1 MKSYILFG
9 QTVTFDDAA
18 EHAYSLQVELTQVK
32 ADAEDRLRSWYMK
45 QESIEKVI
53 DGFNGFVNAL
63 YREQFV
69 DRLYPRIQTCGI
81 YDITTDM
88 YQRRC
93 LSKEGAKRALAEVR
107 AQYDAIEEQKNA
119 EEQYR
124 ADRKASRERW
134 EGGGF
139 GLGGALKG
147 AATAGALNTVTGLG
161 HDIVNTAGNLSSAAA
176 ASSAKS
182 ALYRDKATL
191 STLKKGLDEDIQS
204 FFNSHVQLIQEYH
217 SDYFNFCFDAERG
230 KALFDNAQQFPDK
243 RIELL
248 VQSFKAC
255 PWNEVL
261 QRYIFRNYPDERREI
276 FRASHDWWK
285 GIDDCVDELLSVEY
299 TEEAQRDE
307 SAAQQA
313 KVRILAMM
321 REYGMLNS
329 NTLNRLETD
338 CLNRLC
344 PNIEQADEETCKS
357 YRIAVEEYAAQ
368 QQIKDEFI
376 KRIDER
382 VNSIWSTEDTAD
394 CKKIYLAADLSSE
407 ASVKQATQKIKAN
420 ARTSSHEPYIKAL
433 ETCSAQNIHEARMYY
448 CGILPQV
455 YSALGWVG
463 MAVCIINLLIWQFG
477 GALSVLALVAAIVFA
492 ILRVRT
498 KNMYNTLTL
507 DGTVLHRA
515 ITQNNRQTSVH
526 IPGIVWAI
534 PIVVVIVAAVAFV
547 LDSTDTPSS
556 AQGMPDAEQYE
567 YDQHEAASEHEDDI
581 PEEETAD
588 TPTEQTDS
596 VPTVGGYMMPSF
608 EYDDD
613 GSPLVMT
620 VNGSEVH
627 ASEYA
632 AYFYYDMQLL
642 KEQYA
647 QEGLEFSWSDD
658 GLEEIGATIP
668 DSAKSSVIL
677 EHVLCQKIYELGLSV
692 SEDELQALNDTRQQA
707 IDNDGGE
714 EAYLNQI
721 AQSGFDDRTYCNLLY
736 TNQCYQVLKNF
747 WDEQDR
753 TLGVESTIDDRVQEW
768 TDNAEVLTSELFD
781 EINYQNVTDYLPE
794 GVSSRLN

>member
-1 MKSYILFG
+1 M
-9 QTVTFDDAA
+9 
-18 EHAYSLQVELTQVK
+18 
-32 ADAEDRLRSWYMK
+32 
-45 QESIEKVI
+45 
-53 DGFNGFVNAL
+53 
-63 YREQFV
+63 
-69 DRLYPRIQTCGI
+69 
-81 YDITTDM
+81 
-88 YQRRC
+88 
-93 LSKEGAKRALAEVR
+93 
-107 AQYDAIEEQKNA
+107 
-119 EEQYR
+119 
-124 ADRKASRERW
+124 
-134 EGGGF
+134 
-139 GLGGALKG
+139 
-147 AATAGALNTVTGLG
+147 
-161 HDIVNTAGNLSSAAA
+161 
-176 ASSAKS
+176 
-182 ALYRDKATL
+182 
-191 STLKKGLDEDIQS
+191 
-204 FFNSHVQLIQEYH
+204 
-217 SDYFNFCFDAERG
+217 
-230 KALFDNAQQFPDK
+230 
-243 RIELL
+243 
-248 VQSFKAC
+248 
-255 PWNEVL
+255 
-261 QRYIFRNYPDERREI
+261 
-276 FRASHDWWK
+276 
-285 GIDDCVDELLSVEY
+285 
-299 TEEAQRDE
+299 
-307 SAAQQA
+307 
-313 KVRILAMM
+313 
-321 REYGMLNS
+321 
-329 NTLNRLETD
+329 
-338 CLNRLC
+338 
-344 PNIEQADEETCKS
+344 
-357 YRIAVEEYAAQ
+357 
-368 QQIKDEFI
+368 
-376 KRIDER
+376 
-382 VNSIWSTEDTAD
+382 
-394 CKKIYLAADLSSE
+394 
-407 ASVKQATQKIKAN
+407 KQATQKIKAN